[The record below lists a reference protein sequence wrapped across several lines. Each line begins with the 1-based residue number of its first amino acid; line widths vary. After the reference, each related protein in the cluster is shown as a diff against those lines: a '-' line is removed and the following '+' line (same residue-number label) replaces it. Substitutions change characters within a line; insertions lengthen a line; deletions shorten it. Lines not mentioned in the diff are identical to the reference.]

1 MQPGPRCQPVPYPAG
16 APWKARCPQ
25 FTEAR
30 PMIRVGRTSLLVGT
44 LLLLPTAAS
53 AQKDTRQTREAE
65 KFIGLAMTRQDEA
78 ERTGMYQQAMT
89 HLRQGMTEDAQN
101 AKVWLLAGTALAA
114 LGELVE
120 ADKAFDR
127 AVELHPDYAEDVKS
141 ERETAWVMAFNN
153 GIQLMDAQD
162 FDGALKAME
171 GAQIIYD
178 ERPEALMNLGALYAN
193 AGEPGK
199 A

>member
-1 MQPGPRCQPVPYPAG
+1 Q
-16 APWKARCPQ
+16 
-25 FTEAR
+25 
-30 PMIRVGRTSLLVGT
+30 
-44 LLLLPTAAS
+44 
-53 AQKDTRQTREAE
+53 
-65 KFIGLAMTRQDEA
+65 
-78 ERTGMYQQAMT
+78 
-89 HLRQGMTEDAQN
+89 
-101 AKVWLLAGTALAA
+101 
-114 LGELVE
+114 
-120 ADKAFDR
+120 AFDR

-199 A
+199 AIQALRDAITATNGPIFETLDEAGKAEWISFRAMA